1 MVEEFPAMFPATFK
15 EARQHPRV
23 EHNGRCWLES
33 GKVTLYAPLGNVSE
47 GGAFL
52 RTGVPLAPGDRARL
66 RFQLDE
72 RVGAP
77 LEVEA
82 VVVWKREL
90 DEACGG
96 SLPGMGLRF
105 VALGERET
113 RTVRGFVAHRLKPS

>member
-1 MVEEFPAMFPATFK
+1 MFPATFT

-66 RFQLDE
+66 RFLLDE
-72 RVGAP
+72 RAGRP

-82 VVVWKREL
+82 VVVWKREI
-90 DEACGG
+90 DEARGD

-105 VALGERET
+105 VALGELEASA
-113 RTVRGFVAHRLKPS
+113 VRGFVAHRLKLS